1 MCFGC
6 SKEPSHQDGSF
17 EYPQHMF
24 WLRNKKNNFQL
35 CILIWGPGSGKRFNM
50 YSQSRVWLFWYQN
63 DTDLVFYLSVS
74 AWFTFLIGYYD
85 LTIHIPSHAPL
96 FSMVLILDIFISRF
110 IPISLWHLWDFNDK
124 MPIRIEV
131 KSGQILIFDN
141 LKLEFMVYSKGS
153 FKRRLNVKSAM
164 SRLPDKDNSAV
175 RVR

>member
-1 MCFGC
+1 
-6 SKEPSHQDGSF
+6 
-17 EYPQHMF
+17 
-24 WLRNKKNNFQL
+24 
-35 CILIWGPGSGKRFNM
+35 
-50 YSQSRVWLFWYQN
+50 
-63 DTDLVFYLSVS
+63 
-74 AWFTFLIGYYD
+74 
-85 LTIHIPSHAPL
+85 
-96 FSMVLILDIFISRF
+96 
-110 IPISLWHLWDFNDK
+110 